1 MKNDEKLQYLDLD
14 HDSPPKHA
22 SLIGSVAS
30 IASHHPSE
38 ISSMNG
44 SIKENPGINYTTVDF
59 LKTVAFNRVREDSEL
74 IRASKSKHNK

>member
-1 MKNDEKLQYLDLD
+1 MNEKLQYLDLD
-14 HDSPPKHA
+14 HESPPKSS

-30 IASHHPSE
+30 IASHHPSD
-38 ISSMNG
+38 ISYSG

-59 LKTVAFNRVREDSEL
+59 LKTVAFNRVREDSEM

>member
-14 HDSPPKHA
+14 HDSPPKG
-22 SLIGSVAS
+22 SLSFIGSVTS

-38 ISSMNG
+38 LSIYG

-59 LKTVAFNRVREDSEL
+59 LKTVAFNRVREDSEM